1 MNKYTAITEWN
12 TCYNRPTA
20 DSSDFL
26 VSRHSP
32 ATNDQS
38 HLSRPKR
45 FSGNSQWLPRLLL
58 AWHTESLKFCC
69 IVGNL
74 RASFGLKK
82 KKSLQQSLFWHQ
94 NANKIINHKT
104 ACVDSLNVKNN
115 FSCPPPTQYQH
126 RWIKKELKM
135 KEFWQLSA
143 KLCCK
148 LTAIPARVSEVSV
161 AFTPLLFL
169 LIQMI
174 YWPGGSVGENIMLN
188 NAVRRLL
195 TLPSVHEHLE
205 WMWTKMMLA
214 IQYKK

>member
-1 MNKYTAITEWN
+1 MIHFISYSVTLTLLHRGLLSSNILQAEKGDELVAFRCEFSVGRKSNRVKARFTLNKWINILQLQSETHVITGLQ
-12 TCYNRPTA
+12 PTPLRL
-20 DSSDFL
+20 FG
-26 VSRHSP
+26 
-32 ATNDQS
+32 
-38 HLSRPKR
+38 
-45 FSGNSQWLPRLLL
+45 FSL
-58 AWHTESLKFCC
+58 
-69 IVGNL
+69 
-74 RASFGLKK
+74 
-82 KKSLQQSLFWHQ
+82 
-94 NANKIINHKT
+94 NKIINHKT

-115 FSCPPPTQYQH
+115 FSCPPPPQHQH

-195 TLPSVHEHLE
+195 NLPSVHEHLE
-205 WMWTKMMLA
+205 
-214 IQYKK
+214 